1 MLIGNIAFVLLVA
14 AVAWL
19 SLLSRRTTIIL
30 LPFVLWLAIFT
41 WEVRLM
47 LEPSITRQ
55 LLVGALLVVLMATRP
70 QGIFGKP
77 RVEVL

>member
-1 MLIGNIAFVLLVA
+1 VYIAFVVLVV
-14 AVAWL
+14 AVAWM
-19 SLLSRRTTIIL
+19 SLLGRRARLIV

>member
-1 MLIGNIAFVLLVA
+1 
-14 AVAWL
+14 
-19 SLLSRRTTIIL
+19 
-30 LPFVLWLAIFT
+30 
-41 WEVRLM
+41 M